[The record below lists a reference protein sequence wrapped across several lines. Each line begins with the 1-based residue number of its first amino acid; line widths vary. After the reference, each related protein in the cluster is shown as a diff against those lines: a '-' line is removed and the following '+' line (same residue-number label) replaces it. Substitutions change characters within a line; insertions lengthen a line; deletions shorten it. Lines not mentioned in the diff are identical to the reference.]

1 MATLIAQS
9 NQVVLFTV
17 PADYEGQRIDN
28 FLLAHLKGVPKSHIY
43 RILRKG
49 EVRIN
54 KGRIKPI
61 YRLQAGDV
69 LRIPPVRQATRTLEK
84 PHEYFLQSLKEAI
97 LHEDKQLLVINKP
110 SGIAVH
116 GGSGVSYGIIEG
128 IRALYPE
135 EKQLELVHRI
145 DRDTSGC
152 LLIAK
157 KRSMLRQLHDL
168 LRETGMNKR
177 YLALVKGD
185 WSKRL
190 TTISA
195 PLRKNVVQSGERV
208 VRVDASGK
216 EALTQFQVVERFDM
230 ATLVEAHLITGRTHQ
245 IRVHCTHKDHPIAGD
260 SKYGDDDFN
269 KHLKAQG
276 LSRLF
281 LHASQLDINLP
292 DYQLSIEAP
301 LPEQLVSVLETLRSP
316 AA

>member
-28 FLLAHLKGVPKSHIY
+28 FLFAQLKGVPKSYVY

-54 KGRIKPI
+54 KGRIKPT
-61 YRLQAGDV
+61 YRLQAGDI
-69 LRIPPVRQATRTLEK
+69 LRLPPIRQAVRTSEK
-84 PHEYFLQSLKEAI
+84 PHDKFLQSLKEAI

-110 SGIAVH
+110 SGVAVH

-128 IRALYPE
+128 IRAIYPE
-135 EKQLELVHRI
+135 EKQLELVHRL

-157 KRSMLRQLHDL
+157 KRSMLHQLHDL

-177 YLALVKGD
+177 YLALVKGN

-190 TTISA
+190 TKVDA
-195 PLRKNVVQSGERV
+195 PLRKNVMQSGERI
-208 VRVDASGK
+208 VRVDVSGK
-216 EALTQFQVVERFDM
+216 DALTQFQVVERFDM

-260 SKYGDDDFN
+260 TKYGDEDFN
-269 KHLKAQG
+269 KHLKTHG
-276 LSRLF
+276 LHRLF
-281 LHASQLDINLP
+281 LHASELDIELP
-292 DYQLSIEAP
+292 DYQLHIEAP
-301 LPEQLVSVLETLRSP
+301 LPPQLTTVLEALRSH
-316 AA
+316 

>member
-28 FLLAHLKGVPKSHIY
+28 FLHTHLKGVPKSHIY

-49 EVRIN
+49 EVRVN
-54 KGRIKPI
+54 KGRIKPT
-61 YRLQAGDV
+61 YRLQGGDV
-69 LRIPPVRQATRTLEK
+69 LRLPPVRQATRTLEE
-84 PHEYFLQSLKEAI
+84 PHEKFLQSLKEAI

-110 SGIAVH
+110 SGAAVH

-135 EKQLELVHRI
+135 EKQLELVHRL

-177 YLALVKGD
+177 YLALVQGD

-190 TTISA
+190 TRIDV
-195 PLRKNVVQSGERV
+195 PLRKNVMQSGERL
-208 VRVDASGK
+208 VRVDDSGK
-216 EALTQFQVVERFDM
+216 EALTLFQVIERFDM
-230 ATLVEAHLITGRTHQ
+230 ATLVEAELITGRTHQ

-260 SKYGDDDFN
+260 NKYGDNDFN

-281 LHASQLDINLP
+281 LHASKLDIKLP
-292 DYQLSIEAP
+292 DYQLHIEAP
-301 LPEQLVSVLETLRSP
+301 LPKQLTSVLETLRLKS
-316 AA
+316 